1 MITNIE
7 KTFQFVY
14 AKFAV
19 GAFSVNSIEQ
29 ILGVCSGATAA
40 RAPVIFQV
48 SHKARQYAG
57 PDVLE
62 AAIHAAAGSYPEMTF
77 GVHLDHGDEAD
88 CHACIESG
96 YYSSVMVDA
105 SHCPFEENVDIT
117 RRVVEHA
124 HRMGICVEAEL
135 GRLSGKEDDISV
147 DLKDAF
153 LTDPRQAAE
162 FVERTGCD
170 SLAVAVGTS
179 HGVHKFDGP
188 QGLHLDRLSEIR
200 DLLPGYPLVL
210 HGASSVPHQE
220 LVRINAAGGELDLN
234 ARGVSAE
241 EYVAAIRLGITKI
254 NIDTDSR
261 VTWMR
266 VYREHLRDYPQNLD
280 IREPGSV
287 FVREFAQLVES
298 HCRTFG
304 TWGKAPELRD
314 FLDQT

>member
-1 MITNIE
+1 VKTNIQ
-7 KTFQFVY
+7 KILQFAY
-14 AKFAV
+14 TKFAV
-19 GAFSVNSIEQ
+19 GAFSVNTIEQ
-29 ILGVCSGATAA
+29 ILGVCRGATAA
-40 RAPVIFQV
+40 QAPVIFQV

-57 PDVLE
+57 PNVLE
-62 AAIHAAAGSYPEMTF
+62 AAIHAAVKSYPEMMF
-77 GVHLDHGDEAD
+77 AVHLDHGDEAD

-105 SHCPFEENVDIT
+105 SHCPFEENIDIT
-117 RRVVEHA
+117 RRVVEHG
-124 HRMGICVEAEL
+124 HRLGICVEAEL

-147 DLKDAF
+147 DLKEAF

-179 HGVHKFDGP
+179 HGVNKFDGS
-188 QGLHLDRLSEIR
+188 QELHKARLAEIQ
-200 DLLPGYPLVL
+200 DYLPGYPLVL
-210 HGASSVPHQE
+210 HGASTVPRQE
-220 LVRINAAGGELDLN
+220 LVRINAAGGELDLH

-241 EYVAAIRLGITKI
+241 EYVSAIGLGVAKI

-266 VYREHLRDYPQNLD
+266 VYREHLRDFPRNLD

-287 FVREFAQLVES
+287 FVQEFAQLVES

-304 TWGKAPELRD
+304 SWGKTPELRI
-314 FLDQT
+314 LLNQN